1 MSDVIVTPETTKKAS
16 KPKVKSTKPRNKT
29 TDLSDIQ
36 SFLSQLETEFKPS
49 LHVNTV
55 NGTSFLNCVLT
66 VDFGQPLNP
75 PKLSEE
81 DEEKLKEKMRAATKL
96 VLNRDVGIRV
106 LNDPYYGIWWTSV
119 A

>member
-1 MSDVIVTPETTKKAS
+1 MSDVIVTPEKKAKAV
-16 KPKVKSTKPRNKT
+16 KPKSTKPRKKT
-29 TDLSDIQ
+29 DDLSDIRG
-36 SFLSQLETEFKPS
+36 FLAQLETEFKPS

-81 DEEKLKEKMRAATKL
+81 EEEKLKEKMKVATKL